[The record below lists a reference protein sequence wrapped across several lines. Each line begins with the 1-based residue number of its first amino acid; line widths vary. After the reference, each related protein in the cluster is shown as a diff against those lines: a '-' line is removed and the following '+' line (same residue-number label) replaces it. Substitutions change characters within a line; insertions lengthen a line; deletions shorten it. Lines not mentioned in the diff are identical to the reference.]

1 MALKSLEVWD
11 FCCFEHVLVKLRKR
25 GLVWIGGDNRDT
37 SAADSNGSGKST
49 IFKAIG
55 WAGYGQSTDEADG
68 DQVIRNGA
76 KVAKTKLTFD
86 NGWVALRDRR
96 RAQPKLQLID
106 PDGHPFPGSKDDLQL
121 KLDELMGADWSAFHR
136 SVMYGQRDNKRFID
150 PKTPDK
156 ERKDVLQR
164 IVRTALWSHAHDWI
178 KAELSKVRKDITAA
192 ETARDQNRARL
203 EEYDLEA
210 LRDEADQ
217 WQSERAD
224 RLKKIAASAKAHI
237 KLAKDLRKSTPDTSG
252 LESRLAAKKKAQ
264 ADADALDDDI
274 ERLSTAERAAGD
286 AAKERARLVDFAER
300 DQQRAQEALDELKG
314 DECPLCHGSLESG
327 AGAAHRAH
335 LAKAV
340 EDAKEEVRKRK
351 ARQER
356 ADKAWE
362 SDKKA
367 LKAARDRRAALREE
381 ADGADELR
389 EELAEARG
397 AKDKAKAA
405 YDAGLAALE
414 RFKEIKGESNPFLAQ
429 IEKAEARIA
438 ECQAIVDESEAK
450 LLKLRADAAHFE
462 FWNKGFSPAGLPS
475 FALDALMPFLTER
488 ANHYLDVLADGDITV
503 QFSTL
508 KELKSAKGEYRD
520 EISLTWEV
528 EGQSGYPPSGGQWK
542 KMEIATNFALMDLVA
557 TREGAAN
564 DLLLLDEVFDGLDA
578 EGIDRVGHL
587 LQKLRAER
595 GTIMVISHSSSMQEW
610 FERSIIVRKADGV
623 STLESA

>member
-1 MALKSLEVWD
+1 MALKSLEAWD
-11 FCCFEHVLVKLRKR
+11 FCCFEHLAIKLRKR

-68 DQVIRNGA
+68 DQVIRSGA

-106 PDGHPFPGSKDDLQL
+106 PSGEPFPGSKEELQL
-121 KLDELMGADWSAFHR
+121 KLDELMGADWAAFHR

-164 IVRTALWSHAHDWI
+164 IVRTALWSLAHDWI
-178 KAELSKVRKDITAA
+178 KAELSKVRKEVVSA
-192 ETARDQNRARL
+192 ETARDQNKARL
-203 EEYDLEA
+203 EEYDVEA
-210 LRDEADQ
+210 LTEEEHDWDT
-217 WQSERAD
+217 ERAE
-224 RLKKIAASAKAHI
+224 RLKKVSAGAKAQI
-237 KLAKDLRKSTPDTSG
+237 KLAKDLRKSTPDTAG
-252 LESRLAAKKKAQ
+252 LEARLAKLKKAQ
-264 ADADALDDDI
+264 TDAAAMDDTI
-274 ERLSTAERAAGD
+274 EELATAERTAGD
-286 AAKERARLVDFAER
+286 AANAADSSADGADRAVERAQD
-300 DQQRAQEALDELKG
+300 ALGELDG
-314 DECPLCHGSLESG
+314 DECPLCHGSLASG
-327 AGAAHRAH
+327 AAAEHRGH
-335 LAKAV
+335 LAQAL
-340 EDAKEEVRKRK
+340 EDAKAAAKK
-351 ARQER
+351 AAAKKVK

-362 SDKKA
+362 EARKQ
-367 LKAARDRRAALREE
+367 LKAAKERRSKLRLE
-381 ADGADELR
+381 AEGIDELR
-389 EELAEARG
+389 DELAEARG
-397 AKDKAKAA
+397 AKDRAKVA
-405 YDAGLAALE
+405 YDAGTAALG
-414 RFKEIKGESNPFLAQ
+414 RFKEIKAEVNPFHAQ
-429 IEKAEARIA
+429 IEKAKARIA

-450 LLKLRADAAHFE
+450 LGKLRTDMAHLE
-462 FWNKGFSPAGLPS
+462 FWNKGFSPSGLPS

-503 QFSTL
+503 NFSTL
-508 KELKSAKGEYRD
+508 KELKSAKGEFRD

-528 EGQSGYPPSGGQWK
+528 EGQTGYPPSGGQWK

-595 GTIMVISHSSSMQEW
+595 GTIMVISHSASMQEW
-610 FERSIIVRKADGV
+610 FERAIIVRKSDGI
-623 STLESA
+623 STLEAA